1 MMAHPS
7 NHPRSL
13 FRCVL
18 AITLLLVACPSL
30 AQDTP
35 PPPDSPP
42 ESAPERA
49 RSEPSPPADT
59 TNEEPARPTLATAHP
74 AEAKTLKAFLTDAAW
89 TKRAIAAV
97 RLERYGCEESRA
109 ALVDLLRKD
118 PSWQVRTF
126 AMASLARRR
135 EPAEPDWFAE
145 EHEPRVL
152 RNALRCRY
160 RIDTER
166 LGRGVRFLARSD
178 RLEDKLLAA
187 EIGAASGDEE
197 LIEIARE
204 AAKKVILRMQRDQ
217 AGAFSPRL
225 ALLTGQ
231 WDMRRDYRWQHWLLK
246 AGRSFAVHPAYAI
259 PEGDEPLEPS
269 LIAGLPPERFAGL
282 QDYIEKLRQ
291 RQVDLAICL
300 DCTASMSGEL
310 SAAQAGVDDLML
322 FVGDVV
328 GSLRMGLVAY
338 RDRHDKFE
346 TKYWDFT
353 TSIDE
358 ARRRLWELSAE
369 GGGDTCESV
378 HLAMHA
384 AYTQFTWIPEH
395 TKVLIVVGD
404 APPHVGYGTA
414 CIDMARRAAENDLTT
429 HTIEAEGEEVKHFA
443 EIAEAGEGRC
453 VSLEDD
459 DLLIPEIAGLTLG
472 EQFKDEFREFFTVY
486 LYLCR

>member
-1 MMAHPS
+1 
-7 NHPRSL
+7 
-13 FRCVL
+13 
-18 AITLLLVACPSL
+18 
-30 AQDTP
+30 
-35 PPPDSPP
+35 
-42 ESAPERA
+42 
-49 RSEPSPPADT
+49 
-59 TNEEPARPTLATAHP
+59 
-74 AEAKTLKAFLTDAAW
+74 
-89 TKRAIAAV
+89 
-97 RLERYGCEESRA
+97 
-109 ALVDLLRKD
+109 
-118 PSWQVRTF
+118 
-126 AMASLARRR
+126 
-135 EPAEPDWFAE
+135 
-145 EHEPRVL
+145 
-152 RNALRCRY
+152 
-160 RIDTER
+160 
-166 LGRGVRFLARSD
+166 
-178 RLEDKLLAA
+178 
-187 EIGAASGDEE
+187 
-197 LIEIARE
+197 
-204 AAKKVILRMQRDQ
+204 
-217 AGAFSPRL
+217 
-225 ALLTGQ
+225 
-231 WDMRRDYRWQHWLLK
+231 
-246 AGRSFAVHPAYAI
+246 SFAVHPAYAI

-300 DCTASMSGEL
+300 DCTASMSGEI

-346 TKYWDFT
+346 TRYWDFT

-369 GGGDTCESV
+369 GGGDTEESV

-384 AYTQFTWIPEH
+384 AYTKLSWVPEH

-404 APPHVGYGTA
+404 APPHVGYGTS
-414 CIDMARRAAENDLTT
+414 CIEMAARGATNDLIT
-429 HTIEAEGEEVKHFA
+429 HTIEAEGKEVKHFA

-472 EQFKDEFREFFTVY
+472 EQFEDEFREFFAMY

>member
-1 MMAHPS
+1 MAV
-7 NHPRSL
+7 PRFMAMS
-13 FRCVL
+13 RPVL
-18 AITLLLVACPSL
+18 GLLAAALLLL
-30 AQDTP
+30 AWSSTVPAQQAPPTAPAP
-35 PPPDSPP
+35 PPP
-42 ESAPERA
+42 EQAASAA
-49 RSEPSPPADT
+49 EPDQ
-59 TNEEPARPTLATAHP
+59 EQDARPTLAAAPPAATA
-74 AEAKTLKAFLTDAAW
+74 TLRKFLTDPAW

-97 RLERYGCEESRA
+97 RLERYACDESRA
-109 ALVDLLRKD
+109 MLIDLLKHDRA
-118 PSWQVRTF
+118 WQVRTF

-135 EPAEPDWFAE
+135 VPAEEHWFAD

-160 RIDTER
+160 AIDAER

-187 EIGAASGDEE
+187 EIGAASGDED
-197 LIEIARE
+197 LIELARE
-204 AAKKVILRMQRDQ
+204 AARKVILRMERDE

-231 WDMRRDYRWQHWLLK
+231 WDMRRAYRWKDWLLK
-246 AGRSFAVHPAYAI
+246 AGRSFTVQPAYAI
-259 PEGDEPLEPS
+259 ATGEEPMELS
-269 LIAGLPPERFAGL
+269 LIADLSPDRFAAL

-291 RQVDLAICL
+291 REVDLAICL

-310 SAAQAGVDDLML
+310 SAAQGGIDDLML

-358 ARRRLWELSAE
+358 ARRRLWLLSAE
-369 GGGDTCESV
+369 GGGDTNESV
-378 HLAMHA
+378 HLAMQA
-384 AYTQFTWIPEH
+384 AYTQLTWIPEH

-404 APPHVGYGTA
+404 APPHVGYGTS
-414 CIDMARRAAENDLTT
+414 CIDMARLAATNDLTT

-459 DLLIPEIAGLTLG
+459 DRLIPEIAGLTLG
-472 EQFKDEFREFFTVY
+472 EQFKDEFREFFALY

>member
-1 MMAHPS
+1 MV
-7 NHPRSL
+7 RSPPGTSPL
-13 FRCVL
+13 YLPVL
-18 AITLLLVACPSL
+18 LATILLLSAWP
-30 AQDTP
+30 ARGQDAP
-35 PPPDSPP
+35 PPPESHPETAPP
-42 ESAPERA
+42 EPAPQSDPEN
-49 RSEPSPPADT
+49 EQPP
-59 TNEEPARPTLATAHP
+59 RPTLAEAHP
-74 AEAKTLKAFLTDAAW
+74 AESKTLRAFLTDPAW

-97 RLERYGCEESRA
+97 RLQRYACPESRA

-118 PSWQVRTF
+118 PAWQVRTF

-135 EPAEPDWFAE
+135 EPAEADWFAE

-166 LGRGVRFLARSD
+166 LGRGVRFLARSE

-384 AYTQFTWIPEH
+384 AYTKLSWVPEH

-414 CIDMARRAAENDLTT
+414 CVEMATRAATNDLIT

-472 EQFKDEFREFFTVY
+472 EQFKDEFREFFAMY